1 MILISH
7 RGNLLGPNLN
17 LENSPE
23 YISDAIKSG
32 YDVEVDF
39 WVIDNL
45 LYFGHDEPQYKI
57 EKFFIDSYV
66 KNLWLHCKNINA
78 LNYILDK
85 PKYYQGFWHE
95 NDKYTLTTNNYI
107 WTYPNMPTTNRN
119 IIVHLGPLTN
129 IKLDSVAGVCSD
141 YIGLVK

>member
-129 IKLDSVAGVCSD
+129 IIWSFHKCPG
-141 YIGLVK
+141 IP